1 MNRPAASIVALHL
14 FGNALLLWLGY
25 YWLGTG
31 ESDAAHLAWS
41 AAVIVIFTVAALW
54 LHGTA
59 LVLFNRET
67 ESRFTTAAR
76 TALRHLP
83 SLTVIAIVAGIVYG
97 LLAWWRDS
105 FGHSAFVIGSYA
117 TMKLRKPVAPSG
129 VLRSFYFLIWLLR
142 WMDVPALLF
151 RLGASVALNGWRGF
165 RLPLPRPR
173 NRWLFWPATCALLL
187 CAIWAPLK
195 LINWVPHIEQ
205 FALQLAS
212 FLSRL
217 GVGYLLFVGA
227 LLALEVLTSAGKP
240 RLSQPS
246 TVSSP

>member
-1 MNRPAASIVALHL
+1 MSRAWASITVPHL
-14 FGNALLLWLGY
+14 IGNAVLLWLGY
-25 YWLGTG
+25 YWLGIG

-41 AAVIVIFTVAALW
+41 VIVIVAFTLAALW

-59 LVLFNRET
+59 LVLFNRESD
-67 ESRFTTAAR
+67 SRFAGAAR

-83 SLTVIAIVAGIVYG
+83 PLFIVAIIAGVIYG
-97 LLAWWRDS
+97 LLARWHDS
-105 FGHSAFVIGSYA
+105 FSHSAFLIGSYA

-129 VLRSFYFLIWLLR
+129 VLRSFYVLIWLLR
-142 WMDVPALLF
+142 WMVVPALLF
-151 RLGASVALNGWRGF
+151 PLGASVALSGWRGF
-165 RLPLPRPR
+165 RWPWPGLR
-173 NRWLFWPATCALLL
+173 NRWLYWPETCALLF
-187 CAIWAPLK
+187 CAIWIPLR
-195 LINWVPHIEQ
+195 LINWVPHITQ

-217 GVGYLLFVGA
+217 GVGYLLFAGA
-227 LLALEVLTSAGKP
+227 LLALEFLTSAGKP